1 ISCCSFEKMKKVVQ
15 QNKKAPVLVGK
26 SMISV
31 VICMLIET
39 DFVLIEVKRFQCSI
53 YPSSSDK

>member
-1 ISCCSFEKMKKVVQ
+1 M
-15 QNKKAPVLVGK
+15 LVGK